1 MEIYQYYERKRT
13 IVSTIQ
19 ELKAGIHNSSVW
31 GTRLYFLAFTIY
43 FLPNFLMQTTFATDA
58 ISHVLR
64 LISYIALPLLLYKI
78 FVVDTWSR
86 KELIIIVLL
95 LLSGVITWRVAQIS
109 DYLFLFPF
117 IFGAKDIDF
126 KLIVKWYLYYNAV
139 FLLSVIA
146 FSLLKIIPNLIYY
159 SLSRPTRY
167 SLGMVYP
174 SNIAALG
181 LFMALAYCYLR
192 FNHLNFL
199 DYCGIFLIA
208 YIGMKLT
215 NTRLDFLATILI
227 IPIMIIA
234 QRAYFNKGIA
244 RYIASFFWL
253 AVPITAWVVVFG
265 SYFYNN
271 DNYFLKKLNDISS
284 GRLAL
289 GYTAFQRY
297 KPNLFGRSI
306 TEFSNA
312 GIQGHRYANGI
323 EQISHEYFY
332 IDSSYLR
339 MLLLWGI
346 IAFIIIVI
354 CLTLVALIS
363 TIRRTYV
370 LSAII
375 LITSLS
381 LMFEPHVIQ
390 IIYNPFLLYL
400 FSIDDYAIKRGTI

>member
-1 MEIYQYYERKRT
+1 M
-13 IVSTIQ
+13 Q
-19 ELKAGIHNSSVW
+19 ELKANIHKSSALGI
-31 GTRLYFLAFTIY
+31 RIYFLAFTIY

-58 ISHVLR
+58 ISHILR

-78 FVVDTWSR
+78 FIIDMWSR
-86 KELIIIVLL
+86 KELIVLVLIL
-95 LLSGVITWRVAQIS
+95 LTGVITWRIAQIS

-117 IFGAKDIDF
+117 IFGAKNIDF
-126 KLIVKWYLYYNAV
+126 KLIVKWYLYFNAV
-139 FLLSVIA
+139 FLLSIIA
-146 FSLLKIIPNLIYY
+146 FSLLKVIPNLIYY
-159 SLSRPTRY
+159 SVSRPTRY

-192 FNHLNFL
+192 FNHLNFW

-208 YIGMKLT
+208 CIGMKLT

-234 QRAYFNKGIA
+234 QRAYRNKRIA
-244 RYIASFFWL
+244 RHIASFFWL
-253 AVPITAWVVVFG
+253 AVPITAWIVVFG
-265 SYFYNN
+265 SYFYNS
-271 DNYFLKKLNDISS
+271 DNYPLRKLNVLSS
-284 GRLAL
+284 GRLEL

-306 TEFSNA
+306 TEYSYA
-312 GIQGHRYANGI
+312 GVYGHKYANGI
-323 EQISHEYFY
+323 GQMSHGYFY

-346 IAFIIIVI
+346 MAFVIIVI
-354 CLTLVALIS
+354 FLTLIALIS
-363 TIRRTYV
+363 TVRKTYV

-390 IIYNPFLLYL
+390 LIYNPFLLYL
-400 FSIDDYAIKRGTI
+400 FSVDDYAIKRELYK